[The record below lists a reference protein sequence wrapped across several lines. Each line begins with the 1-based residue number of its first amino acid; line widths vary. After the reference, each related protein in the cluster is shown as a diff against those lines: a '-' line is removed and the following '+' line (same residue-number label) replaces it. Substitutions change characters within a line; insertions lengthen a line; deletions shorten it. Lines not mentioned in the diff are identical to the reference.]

1 MQSASLM
8 WDDDNNATQVRIPM
22 PAAVLIH
29 VAPVTPTLAAG
40 VRAVEV
46 SPAQSAYV
54 GNTAFNLL
62 DAQSDANSEAMA
74 ILANGRVIG
83 FYRLD
88 FAPRAVVGRE
98 LGTPHVGVRAFCLD
112 HRQQGRGHGSRA
124 AAAMAEDAR
133 RRHPDRRLMVLAVHA
148 RNRIAIAAY
157 QRAGFVHNGQYM
169 PGGRAGPQLVMFRL
183 LPPIR

>member
-1 MQSASLM
+1 M
-8 WDDDNNATQVRIPM
+8 WDDDNNAPGSRIAM
-22 PAAVLIH
+22 PVPVLIH

-88 FAPRAVVGRE
+88 FAPRAVLGRE
-98 LGTPHVGVRAFCLD
+98 LGTPHVGVRAFCID
-112 HRQQGRGHGSRA
+112 HRQQGRGHGARA
-124 AAAMAEDAR
+124 AAAMAEDVR
-133 RRHPDRRLMVLAVHA
+133 RRHPDRRLMVLAVHV
-148 RNRIAIAAY
+148 RNRIGIAAY